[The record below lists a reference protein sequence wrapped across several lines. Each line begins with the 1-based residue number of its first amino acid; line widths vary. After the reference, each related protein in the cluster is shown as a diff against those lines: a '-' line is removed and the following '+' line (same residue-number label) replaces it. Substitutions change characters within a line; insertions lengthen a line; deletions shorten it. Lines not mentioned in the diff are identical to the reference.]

1 MASSTVNTM
10 SESSASYEKPTLI
23 TLIYDH
29 KQISKLNK
37 LIEPAITSARNFMF
51 RPALIASMAVRS
63 KYKHI
68 TLENGQKLFPDK
80 MFNRKIYTDHHNNN
94 LLGVLSHYDTIDG
107 WTYSYAESEINS
119 DHADEISHTDLK
131 DRNKKNKAKKQLELD
146 LEREKEKEKEK
157 ENGKKLKTIKLDQD
171 MLSIYLCL
179 NPRDQ
184 LKSLT
189 TLYCKTIMEYVQNNL
204 PIDLDIIPDKLDE
217 VIENANSV
225 SDFNEIFHKL
235 MASFINLS
243 TTEDTKED
251 SKDENTNTKEDN
263 MIANTKHTTFKSKFY
278 TTLHESPKFKY
289 FKEFDVDTLDVE
301 ILKQFFSISEK
312 ILANIYFA
320 IRTRGGYHF
329 IYKADDFPEEAT
341 KAVLDMKFESVDKKN
356 NKIYKQYVEIKTDVC
371 IPVPGTMQMG
381 FKVRFVELDELKQI

>member
-1 MASSTVNTM
+1 
-10 SESSASYEKPTLI
+10 
-23 TLIYDH
+23 
-29 KQISKLNK
+29 
-37 LIEPAITSARNFMF
+37 
-51 RPALIASMAVRS
+51 
-63 KYKHI
+63 
-68 TLENGQKLFPDK
+68 
-80 MFNRKIYTDHHNNN
+80 
-94 LLGVLSHYDTIDG
+94 
-107 WTYSYAESEINS
+107 
-119 DHADEISHTDLK
+119 
-131 DRNKKNKAKKQLELD
+131 
-146 LEREKEKEKEK
+146 
-157 ENGKKLKTIKLDQD
+157 
-171 MLSIYLCL
+171 
-179 NPRDQ
+179 
-184 LKSLT
+184 
-189 TLYCKTIMEYVQNNL
+189 MEYVQNNL